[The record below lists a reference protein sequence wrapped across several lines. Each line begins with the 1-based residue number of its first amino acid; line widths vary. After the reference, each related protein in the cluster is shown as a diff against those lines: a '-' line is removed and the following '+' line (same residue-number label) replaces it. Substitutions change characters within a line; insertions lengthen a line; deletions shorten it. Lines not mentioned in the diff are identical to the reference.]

1 MTRLRYAFA
10 LTSVCL
16 LLTSRPLRA
25 EEPAPSIL
33 NALHLEIV
41 NEHLTA
47 SWTGASPGTTSKNF
61 EFRAFIHNPDKHFL
75 NVKVVEKEA
84 PHRQLNLVSK
94 DGDIQELTLTTLDAK
109 EVLSLT
115 QNENGASLAPLG
127 NSPPFHAGSFR
138 DLMRQNTGPVQS
150 GLLHPLAELGV
161 TIELS
166 PDLPVVMALAAS
178 GYSAADPAIVA
189 KINALLPQLTD
200 KDEVVSSKAKADL
213 NKLFPLAIKHLTGLA
228 KSTTDAA
235 LKAQLESMIAAH
247 PGIAKAREYV
257 EKNQLQN
264 KRDYLK
270 SIVDGVPLLKDAAAM
285 RLKEL
290 GN

>member
-1 MTRLRYAFA
+1 MTRLRYVLA
-10 LTSVCL
+10 LTPVCFLFL
-16 LLTSRPLRA
+16 LLPLRA

-47 SWTGASPGTTSKNF
+47 SWTGASPGTTSKDF

-75 NVKVVEKEA
+75 SVKVVEKEP
-84 PHRQLNLVSK
+84 PHRQLSLVSK
-94 DGDIQELTLTTLDAK
+94 DGDVQELTLTSLDDK
-109 EVLSLT
+109 KVLSLT
-115 QNENGASLAPLG
+115 QNENGASLAPAG
-127 NSPPFHAGSFR
+127 NALPFHAGSFR
-138 DLMRQNTGPVQS
+138 DLLRQNTGPVQS

-178 GYSAADPAIVA
+178 GYSAADPVTVA

-200 KDEVVSSKAKADL
+200 TDDGVSSKAKADL
-213 NKLFPLAIKHLTGLA
+213 SKLFPLAIKHLSDLA
-228 KSTTDAA
+228 RSTPDGA
-235 LKAQLESMIAAH
+235 LKTQLESVIAAH

-285 RLKEL
+285 RLKEM
-290 GN
+290 N